1 MISNDRI
8 GSALRA
14 ARLEAGLTQVE
25 VAAKLKVTQQ
35 AVGLWETGKAAPRA
49 IAVKKLAQ
57 LYGVDIGRLLGGS
70 DRITELERRVAE
82 LERRFEEWAK

>member
-1 MISNDRI
+1 MV
-8 GSALRA
+8 SALRE
-14 ARLEAGLTQVE
+14 ARLAAGLTQVE

-49 IAVKKLAQ
+49 VVVKQLAR

-70 DRITELERRVAE
+70 DRITALERRVAE
-82 LERRFEEWAK
+82 LERRLEVLAK